1 MHHNSQMDS
10 YTMFNKI
17 LLTLNITCV
26 QSSQRSKVKV
36 YVDIFLYVQWL
47 PLVRMSRKGT
57 SKNI

>member
-36 YVDIFLYVQWL
+36 YVDIFLYVQ
-47 PLVRMSRKGT
+47 
-57 SKNI
+57 